1 MYIMRENIED
11 LDKLI
16 QRLRERSFTGSI
28 FSCRRENAKGVA
40 TFISTS
46 RQFEYILLSEKMCS
60 NDPRYSW
67 TACRKR
73 YESEVDFLREIDKQL
88 KQ

>member
-1 MYIMRENIED
+1 MYIMCENIED

-28 FSCRRENAKGVA
+28 YSCRRENAKGVV

-46 RQFEYILLSEKMCS
+46 RPCEYILLSEKMCCD
-60 NDPRYSW
+60 DPKYSW
-67 TACRKR
+67 TAYRRR
-73 YESEVDFLREIDKQL
+73 YENEAAFLSEIDKRL
-88 KQ
+88 KH

>member
-1 MYIMRENIED
+1 MRENIED
-11 LDKLI
+11 LDKLV

-46 RQFEYILLSEKMCS
+46 HQFEYILLSEKMCS
-60 NDPRYSW
+60 DDPRYSW
-67 TACRKR
+67 TACRER
-73 YESEVDFLREIDKQL
+73 YESEVDFLIEIDKRL

>member
-1 MYIMRENIED
+1 MYIMCEDIED

-40 TFISTS
+40 VFISTS
-46 RQFEYILLSEKMCS
+46 RPFEYILLSENMCDD
-60 NDPRYSW
+60 DPKYSW

-73 YESEVDFLREIDKQL
+73 YENEVAFLSEIDKRL

>member
-1 MYIMRENIED
+1 MRENIED

-16 QRLRERSFTGSI
+16 QRLQERSFTGSI
-28 FSCRRENAKGVA
+28 FGCRRENAKGVA

-46 RQFEYILLSEKMCS
+46 RQLEYILLSEKMCCD
-60 NDPRYSW
+60 DPRYSW

-73 YESEVDFLREIDKQL
+73 YESEVAFLSEIDKRL